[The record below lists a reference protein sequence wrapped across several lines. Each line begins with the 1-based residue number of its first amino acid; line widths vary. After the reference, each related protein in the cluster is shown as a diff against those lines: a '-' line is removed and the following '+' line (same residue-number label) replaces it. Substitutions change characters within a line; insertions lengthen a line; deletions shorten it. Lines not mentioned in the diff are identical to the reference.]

1 MAKKQKEEQTVST
14 NGKLSA
20 VKPTSIYCANG
31 RQILLGEASQETLKA
46 IQKVAPHLVRE
57 ETKKQNATTE
67 PEPSESNGASN
78 AI

>member
-1 MAKKQKEEQTVST
+1 MAKLTP
-14 NGKLSA
+14 

-31 RQILLGEASQETLKA
+31 KQIVLSEASQATLKA

-67 PEPSESNGASN
+67 PEPSESNGEAN